1 MEGLL
6 FMLVHTRTFRFLWH
20 RRSFSNCIPGQL
32 MLIGVKQ
39 RGFVMFCEQVLQ
51 HTFKHYS
58 FAYSTD
64 MQPIKVG
71 FQQCWSF
78 LSVIMILLQEYYLH
92 CTNRC
97 HQIPWLFEQFVYGKL
112 FVSCQVCIAH
122 CADILIVGVITL
134 WRWLGWNTDSV
145 AEHWRDNSA
154 LSACARKLPLFY
166 AF

>member
-97 HQIPWLFEQFVYGKL
+97 HQLPWVFEQFVYGKL
-112 FVSCQVCIAH
+112 FVSCLVCVAYCTLRWH
-122 CADILIVGVITL
+122 FNSRCHHTVAVVGLKYRFSGRTL
-134 WRWLGWNTDSV
+134 TW
-145 AEHWRDNSA
+145 
-154 LSACARKLPLFY
+154 
-166 AF
+166 